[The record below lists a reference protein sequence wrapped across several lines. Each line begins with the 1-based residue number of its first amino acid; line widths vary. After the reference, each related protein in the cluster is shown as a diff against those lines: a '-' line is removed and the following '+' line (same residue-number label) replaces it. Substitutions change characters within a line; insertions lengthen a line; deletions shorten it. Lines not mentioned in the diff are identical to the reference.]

1 MSETKILA
9 LVDRAFG
16 ASPRPEH
23 FTNFNHCD
31 ECAEHDELLRSRDRD
46 TLTVDDVG
54 NAGWDPLSF
63 TSSAGFAYYMPK
75 LVRLALEA
83 REPLGGLWYA
93 GQLMTHFWHG
103 GRYNK
108 HLHEFDTHQRQA
120 VIAFAEFLIND
131 RPQESGPYAED
142 LLQVHDYWTAGPQE
156 PELHDESTT

>member
-1 MSETKILA
+1 MTEAELLG
-9 LVDRAFG
+9 LVDRAFRS
-16 ASPRPEH
+16 SPRPAH
-23 FTNFNHCD
+23 FTNFDHCG

-46 TLTVDDVG
+46 TLTLDDVG

-63 TSSAGFAYYMPK
+63 TSSAGVAYYMPA

-93 GQLMTHFWHG
+93 GQLMIHFWHG

-108 HLHEFDTHQRQA
+108 HLHEFDAQQRHA
-120 VIAFAEFLIND
+120 VIAFAEFLINE

-156 PELHDESTT
+156 PEQPRESTG